1 MSDADKAK
9 NKIQDL
15 GGQAKE
21 ALGKVTGDKRT
32 EHEGQRE
39 QTKSHLKD
47 AGEKVKEAGEKVK
60 EAGEKLKEAGEKV
73 IEVFHKK

>member
-1 MSDADKAK
+1 MSDTDKTK

-21 ALGKVTGDKRT
+21 ALGKVTGDKST

-47 AGEKVKEAGEKVK
+47 AGEK
-60 EAGEKLKEAGEKV
+60 LKEAGEK
-73 IEVFHKK
+73 IIDVFRK

>member
-1 MSDADKAK
+1 VSDTDKAK

-21 ALGKVTGDKRT
+21 ALGKVSGDKST
-32 EHEGQRE
+32 EHEGQRD

-47 AGEKVKEAGEKVK
+47 AGEKVKEAGEK
-60 EAGEKLKEAGEKV
+60 LKEAGRKL
-73 IEVFHKK
+73 IDVFHNKK